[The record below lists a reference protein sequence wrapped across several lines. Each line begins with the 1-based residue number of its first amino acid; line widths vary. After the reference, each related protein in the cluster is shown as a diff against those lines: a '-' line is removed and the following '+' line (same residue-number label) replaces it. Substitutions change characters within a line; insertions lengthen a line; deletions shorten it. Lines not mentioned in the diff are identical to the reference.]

1 MDKLI
6 CTTIILVAIVS
17 LIVGILTELTKR
29 LPYLKKMPTIL
40 QVMIT
45 SIALWI
51 IIYYA
56 ACDMGFCIRAWYV
69 LCASVVLGITSAYGA
84 AFGWK
89 EFYVRIKK
97 YVLELIDIAK
107 EHYRGGG
114 AHWWINLLK
123 SLLPK

>member
-6 CTTIILVAIVS
+6 CATIILAAIVS
-17 LIVGILTELTKR
+17 LIVGILTELTKG
-29 LPYLKKMPTIL
+29 LPYLKKIPTVL

-56 ACDMGFCIRAWYV
+56 ACDMGYCIRAWYV
-69 LCASVVLGITSAYGA
+69 LCASVVLGIISAFGA
-84 AFGWK
+84 MFGWK

-97 YVLELIDIAK
+97 YVLELIEIAK
-107 EHYRGGG
+107 KHHKGG
-114 AHWWINLLK
+114 
-123 SLLPK
+123 

>member
-6 CTTIILVAIVS
+6 CATIILVAIVS
-17 LIVGILTELTKR
+17 LIVGILTELTKE
-29 LPYLKKMPTIL
+29 LPFLKKIPTVL

-45 SIALWI
+45 SISLWI

-56 ACDMGFCIRAWYV
+56 ACDMGYCISAWYV

-84 AFGWK
+84 MFGWK

-97 YVLELIDIAK
+97 YVIELINIAK
-107 EHYRGGG
+107 KHLQGG
-114 AHWWINLLK
+114 
-123 SLLPK
+123 